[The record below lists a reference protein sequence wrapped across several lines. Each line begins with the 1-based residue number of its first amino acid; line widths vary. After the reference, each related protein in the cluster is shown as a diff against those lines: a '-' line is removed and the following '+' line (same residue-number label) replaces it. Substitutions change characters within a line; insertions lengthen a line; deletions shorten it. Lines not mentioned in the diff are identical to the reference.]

1 MKDLIFITAYCETQK
16 QEELLERCINSV
28 MKCGLH
34 IALLSH
40 SHIPFHIQKKCN
52 YYFYD
57 YNNDVSGDHN
67 LLGHFTFHFGDRRI
81 QSRFFNKKFYGFA
94 IYRMFS
100 MASQIATNFGY
111 ENVHHIE
118 YDCELL
124 DENLIFEN
132 IESLKEYDSVISTD
146 TGDKNGWLYGSFKSF
161 RVKSLPDKF
170 KNYDRDFIDSEMRKL
185 DQTHLEFLTKKILIE
200 SGNVLFKNE
209 PPKDRFIKGN
219 INEHRGLHFTLYY
232 NPEDG
237 TLNIF
242 YNALELV
249 KSEEIT
255 VIINKEKV
263 VKIITKSG
271 FWTTRILDQFNE
283 ITHVRVDN
291 NNKVIYEVSFDNE
304 FREIFKNKSYIL
316 NNEI

>member
-1 MKDLIFITAYCETQK
+1 
-16 QEELLERCINSV
+16 
-28 MKCGLH
+28 MKCGFH

-57 YNNDVSGDHN
+57 YNNDVSGDYN
-67 LLGHFTFHFGDRRI
+67 LLGYFTFNFDNSQI

-100 MASQIATNFGY
+100 IASQIATNFGY
-111 ENVHHIE
+111 ENIHHIE

-124 DENLIFEN
+124 DKNLIFEN
-132 IESLKEYDSVISTD
+132 KESLKEYDSVISTD
-146 TGDKNGWLYGSFKSF
+146 TGDENGWLYGSFKSF
-161 RVKSLPDKF
+161 KVKSLPDKF
-170 KNYDRDFIDSEMRKL
+170 KNYDRDFINSEMRKL
-185 DQTHLEFLTKKILIE
+185 DQTHLEFLTKKIFIE
-200 SGNVLFKNE
+200 SGKVLFKNE
-209 PPKDRFIKGN
+209 PPKDRFLKGN
-219 INEHRGLHFTLYY
+219 INEHRGLHYTLYY

-242 YNALELV
+242 YNALDLE

-255 VIINKEKV
+255 VIINKEKI
-263 VKIITKSG
+263 VKIITKPG
-271 FWTTRILDQFNE
+271 FWTTRILDLFNE

-291 NNKVIYEVSFDNE
+291 NNKVIYEISFDNE

-316 NNEI
+316 NNEN

>member
-316 NNEI
+316 NNEK